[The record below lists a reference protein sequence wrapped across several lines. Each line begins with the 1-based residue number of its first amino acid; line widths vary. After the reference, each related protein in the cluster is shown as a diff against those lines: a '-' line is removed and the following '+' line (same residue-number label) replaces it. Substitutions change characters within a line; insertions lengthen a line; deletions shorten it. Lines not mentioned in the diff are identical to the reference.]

1 MATVRKSTSAMQP
14 EDWDR
19 LIDAIN
25 RLHGTGAAL
34 PAYRNFVKV
43 HVRAMTTAEGMTWRV
58 HTMTAMGMIGVNFL
72 AWHRQM
78 LIRFERRLQR
88 VHPSVF
94 IPYWDWIAHP
104 NPPARISDPALLD
117 SWSVERD
124 PNPDFMSSEADV
136 EAVKARRRFAPFQ
149 SALEN
154 GPHNAVHNA
163 IGGDMNTAASPTD
176 PLFFMHHANVDRLWY
191 QWQEVHPNQNPSNM
205 DEVLKPASLFDV
217 PVSGVVDR
225 TLLPY
230 SYA

>member
-1 MATVRKSTSAMQP
+1 MP
-14 EDWDR
+14 
-19 LIDAIN
+19 
-25 RLHGTGAAL
+25 
-34 PAYRNFVKV
+34 
-43 HVRAMTTAEGMTWRV
+43 
-58 HTMTAMGMIGVNFL
+58 
-72 AWHRQM
+72 
-78 LIRFERRLQR
+78 
-88 VHPSVF
+88 
-94 IPYWDWIAHP
+94 
-104 NPPARISDPALLD
+104 
-117 SWSVERD
+117 
-124 PNPDFMSSEADV
+124 SEADV

-191 QWQEVHPNQNPSNM
+191 QWQEAHPNQNPSNM

>member
-1 MATVRKSTSAMQP
+1 MQP

-19 LIDAIN
+19 LIDGIN

-43 HVRAMTTAEGMTWRV
+43 HVRTMTTAEGMTWRGR
-58 HTMTAMGMIGVNFL
+58 TMTDMGMIGVNL
-72 AWHRQM
+72 PAWHRQM
-78 LIRFERRLQR
+78 LVRFERRLQR
-88 VHPSVF
+88 VYPSVF

-124 PNPDFMSSEADV
+124 PNPNFMPSEADV
-136 EAVKARRRFAPFQ
+136 EAVKARRRFVPFK

-163 IGGDMNTAASPTD
+163 IGGDMTTAASPTD
-176 PLFFMHHANVDRLWY
+176 PLFFMHHANVNRLWY
-191 QWQEVHPNQNPSNM
+191 QWQEAHPNQNPSNM
-205 DEVLKPASLFDV
+205 DQVLKPASRCSTF
-217 PVSGVVDR
+217 PVR
-225 TLLPY
+225 AL
-230 SYA
+230 